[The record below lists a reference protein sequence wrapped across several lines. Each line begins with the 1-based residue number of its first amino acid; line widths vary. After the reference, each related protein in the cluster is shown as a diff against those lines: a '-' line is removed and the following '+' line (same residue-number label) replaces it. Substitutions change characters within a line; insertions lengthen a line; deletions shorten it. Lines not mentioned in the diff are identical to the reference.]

1 MDSKRIRLL
10 QGILL
15 VFTVLVSLEYFFLT
29 SLTLHFSVN
38 ELVLL
43 HLLVKLLSEHSTK
56 SLCTTSHELL
66 GDLVFS
72 RLVLI
77 SLLVDFIVNL
87 LELFFTLEFSLSTSA
102 LFSSHELL
110 LHLV

>member
-1 MDSKRIRLL
+1 VDSKRIGLL
-10 QGILL
+10 ERILL
-15 VFTVLVSLEYFFLT
+15 VFTVLGSLEYFFLT
-29 SLTLHFSVN
+29 SLTLHFSVDK
-38 ELVLL
+38 LVLL

-56 SLCTTSHELL
+56 SLFTTSHELL
-66 GDLVFS
+66 GDLVLS
-72 RLVLI
+72 KLVFI
-77 SLLVDFIVNL
+77 SLLVDLRINL